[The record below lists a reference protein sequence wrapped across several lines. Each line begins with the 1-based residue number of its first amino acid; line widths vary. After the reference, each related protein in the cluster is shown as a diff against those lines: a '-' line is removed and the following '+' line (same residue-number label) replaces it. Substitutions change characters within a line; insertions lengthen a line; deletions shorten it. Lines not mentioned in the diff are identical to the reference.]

1 MLILIYYAIYYA
13 IYYVIGGIVVL
24 FTLEHNRKHTIC
36 MKLRFRKFGFLYGCA
51 KLQINIRTIIWHGT
65 NLGQLLS

>member
-24 FTLEHNRKHTIC
+24 FTLKHNRKHTIC

-51 KLQINIRTIIWHGT
+51 KLQINIRTIIWLRK
-65 NLGQLLS
+65 NLVQLLS